1 MISFL
6 EERAKST
13 NGKAVLCIRA
23 YCPLDEERESA
34 VRLPGSMPISAPSSS
49 RKKAQRQR
57 QINMF
62 LIGIIF
68 IMLWIF
74 IGASIES
81 VGAEVLSIIGSFAIW
96 EAANIWIV
104 DNPEIDLEIKR
115 LKRVEQA
122 EIIFQYISP
131 EDVEKKA
138 DINPLSNP
146 FFRRIYSQMHTK
158 PGNGFFIP
166 DDPALMNVRRQR
178 DIIHIPVPCR

>member
-1 MISFL
+1 
-6 EERAKST
+6 
-13 NGKAVLCIRA
+13 
-23 YCPLDEERESA
+23 
-34 VRLPGSMPISAPSSS
+34 
-49 RKKAQRQR
+49 
-57 QINMF
+57 MF

-74 IGASIES
+74 IGASIEA

-131 EDVEKKA
+131 EDAEKKQA
-138 DINPLSNP
+138 
-146 FFRRIYSQMHTK
+146 
-158 PGNGFFIP
+158 
-166 DDPALMNVRRQR
+166 
-178 DIIHIPVPCR
+178 